1 MQAQPPPA
9 PQGTTV
15 RRVVADARVDVLL
28 EAFAS
33 GAVEPGSGAFAAL
46 SAATGAALVATV
58 ARRTLRSAAPGS
70 TPRMQEIADEADAAR
85 PVLLSLAD
93 RDAEANHAVMDAY
106 RALRA
111 EPDPAP
117 PDAPGTDSDHDARM
131 SRLHVVQEAL
141 ENAVDVQLDLA
152 RRAVFLTG
160 LAEEATLG
168 GDPNAAAEGV
178 SAAAALHAAAV
189 AALATVELNAFAIVD
204 DERRAELTDTC
215 SSLRARAAQMLDGAR
230 EAFTRHVS
238 VAAG

>member
-1 MQAQPPPA
+1 MRPDDH
-9 PQGTTV
+9 GTTV
-15 RRVVADARVDVLL
+15 RRVVADAQVEVLL
-28 EAFAS
+28 DAFAS

-58 ARRTLRSAAPGS
+58 ARRTLRSAAPSS
-70 TPRMQEIADEADAAR
+70 TPRMQEIAEEADAAR

-117 PDAPGTDSDHDARM
+117 PDAPGTGTDSSHDARM
-131 SRLHVVQEAL
+131 TRLHVVQEAL

-160 LAEEATLG
+160 LAEEATAE

-215 SSLRARAAQMLDGAR
+215 RSLRARAAQMLDGAR
-230 EAFTRHVS
+230 EAFTRHVT